1 MLPHLKILS
10 SKHSKVSI
18 ESNDD
23 RTFKTGLS
31 WIEKNYKAKQGT
43 DKLNYSINIGTYIK
57 STLSIRR

>member
-43 DKLNYSINIGTYIK
+43 DKLNYSINIGTYI
-57 STLSIRR
+57 

>member
-23 RTFKTGLS
+23 KTYKTGLS
-31 WIEKNYKAKQGT
+31 RFEKNYMAK
-43 DKLNYSINIGTYIK
+43 KEWIN
-57 STLSIRR
+57 